1 MEPTGFS
8 SLKKENR
15 KMAGAVNT
23 LVVDDEASI
32 RFFLEEALQQ
42 VGHKV
47 VAAASGEEALDRLR
61 EASYDL
67 IILDLMLGG
76 RVDGIRVLES
86 VKWRWPETVVV
97 ILTAHGSLD
106 SALAAI
112 REGVDGYLL
121 KPAEPEDLWQT
132 VEAALERRTRLV
144 RPRTVEE
151 QEHILQHG
159 PFTVDLDKQLVTKN
173 GEVLELTSSEF
184 DLLAHLVKNAYRAI
198 PPQELVRIV
207 RRYESEDLYESRQ
220 IIKWYVH
227 RLRQKVESDPSNPV
241 HIITAR
247 GVGYRFVS

>member
-1 MEPTGFS
+1 
-8 SLKKENR
+8 
-15 KMAGAVNT
+15 MADAVNT

-32 RFFLEEALQQ
+32 RFFLEETLQQ
-42 VGHKV
+42 LGHKV
-47 VAAASGEEALDRLR
+47 VTAANGEEALDRLR
-61 EASYDL
+61 EASFDL
-67 IILDLMLGG
+67 VVLDLMLGG

-132 VEAALERRTRLV
+132 VQTALERRTRLA
-144 RPRTVEE
+144 RPQPVEE
-151 QEHILQHG
+151 QEHVLRHG
-159 PFTVDLDKQLVTKN
+159 PFTIDLDRQLVIKD
-173 GEVLELTSSEF
+173 GEALELTSSEF

-198 PPQELVRIV
+198 SPQELVRVV
-207 RRYESEDLYESRQ
+207 RQYDSEDLYESRQ
-220 IIKWYVH
+220 IIKWYIH
-227 RLRQKVESDPSNPV
+227 RLRQRVESNPSNPV

-247 GVGYRFVS
+247 GVGYRFVG